1 MAEEEDSLEWELD
14 NGVPQVRD
22 PFIQKYLQGRH
33 ALIEQEH
40 KQRHGQLFLSYFHFP
55 SISPSLFFFFYSLF
69 SVSTP
74 LYPWNRSLIWLCLDY
89 TFKNSMSAVAKEAC
103 RIVSHIRLKELRT
116 VWSQS
121 PGSRSPGEPYESD
134 EVLFP
139 GVMFTIAK
147 ERMEKTKLWE
157 IVHRMPK
164 G

>member
-1 MAEEEDSLEWELD
+1 
-14 NGVPQVRD
+14 
-22 PFIQKYLQGRH
+22 
-33 ALIEQEH
+33 
-40 KQRHGQLFLSYFHFP
+40 
-55 SISPSLFFFFYSLF
+55 
-69 SVSTP
+69 
-74 LYPWNRSLIWLCLDY
+74 
-89 TFKNSMSAVAKEAC
+89 MSAVAKEAC

-121 PGSRSPGEPYESD
+121 LGSRSPGEPYESD